1 KRRRQRL
8 RAISTLNQNLL
19 KPADRV
25 FIYPLQQQFFVTCKS
40 SPTAPAMVSY
50 YRIPGSRP
58 NIMMPFPADSTGG
71 FLYYHRPPRAAPLE
85 GSIRLRLTPKDD
97 PTGFATG
104 RDLALPTGVVWE
116 INLPQI
122 ANSKALGAFR
132 GQLLHEQLVT
142 ETQLARCR
150 ALFGGKGI
158 MPALTLFR
166 LEQEF
171 PVDFSRAINLVIVGE
186 TLHSLALTTVFT
198 ATVNGRQVFP
208 WTGTALVRFERSPI
222 PEFVKRRIVH
232 MRIVKIV

>member
-1 KRRRQRL
+1 
-8 RAISTLNQNLL
+8 
-19 KPADRV
+19 
-25 FIYPLQQQFFVTCKS
+25 
-40 SPTAPAMVSY
+40 
-50 YRIPGSRP
+50 
-58 NIMMPFPADSTGG
+58 PFPADSTGG
-71 FLYYHRPPRAAPLE
+71 FLYYHRPPQAAPLE
-85 GSIRLRLTPKDD
+85 GSIRLRLTPEDD

-132 GQLLHEQLVT
+132 DQLLHEQLVT

-171 PVDFSRAINLVIVGE
+171 PVDFARSINLVIVGE
-186 TLHSLALTTVFT
+186 TLQSLTLTTVFT

-222 PEFVKRRIVH
+222 PEFAKRRVVH